1 MNEFDG
7 HGTMS
12 QEKRVEDMQ
21 MNIFELAE
29 LNLKD
34 INDENGKFNKEEIK
48 NTYIEYLL
56 AGPLQ
61 RTTHTLEKSH
71 NIKINVDE
79 NGEIKIKKVNEDGK
93 CTKEDADTKTINEI
107 KSFLKK
113 YFEST
118 NTTDIEQSKKS

>member
-1 MNEFDG
+1 
-7 HGTMS
+7 
-12 QEKRVEDMQ
+12 MQ